1 MTTINISMNEELA
14 AFESYDK
21 DSGRE
26 WPDELEAPC
35 AIDRE
40 AATQIEVPVPIKTLS
55 EPETAVIT
63 QPALHLIPCKSVS
76 TLRILTPI
84 SRALVSDTVGI
95 APSIT
100 LVFLGRQC
108 RQGSWSYGSLTQ
120 IRLGKQLQAIE
131 DGRWLSCVERAH
143 ETLCGK
149 TFEHLTNS
157 EIDWSLAGRYICR
170 VVHCKY
176 YGNDF
181 KTMFMLTGH
190 LHTKA
195 HIELDTSYTLIATP
209 VIEPSSPELNGYDTI
224 APSESPSPVFA

>member
-1 MTTINISMNEELA
+1 MNEELA

-63 QPALHLIPCKSVS
+63 QPALHLIP
-76 TLRILTPI
+76 
-84 SRALVSDTVGI
+84 
-95 APSIT
+95 
-100 LVFLGRQC
+100 
-108 RQGSWSYGSLTQ
+108 W
-120 IRLGKQLQAIE
+120 KQLQAIE